1 MNSTIQDAYVLLKK
15 FFGYDNFRV
24 GQEDIISNILSGRDV
39 LGIMPTGAGKSICY
53 QIPAMLFSGVT
64 IVISPLISLMK
75 DQVDS
80 LNQVGIP
87 ATYINST
94 LSYND
99 YVQTIENISN
109 NVYKIIY
116 VAPERLDSES
126 FLNLMQHIDIS
137 MFAID
142 EAHCVSR
149 WGHDFRPSYTEI
161 ANVILNLNKRP
172 IVCAFTATATET
184 VKNDIISLLHL
195 ENPYILTTGFE
206 KKN

>member
-1 MNSTIQDAYVLLKK
+1 
-15 FFGYDNFRV
+15 
-24 GQEDIISNILSGRDV
+24 
-39 LGIMPTGAGKSICY
+39 
-53 QIPAMLFSGVT
+53 
-64 IVISPLISLMK
+64 MK

-172 IVCAFTATATET
+172 IVCAFTATATEA

-195 ENPYILTTGFE
+195 ENPYILTTGFDRKNLYFGVDSPNN
-206 KKN
+206 KKII